1 MLRRHKKQK
10 LDGDEESQ
18 DTTEDE
24 INHING
30 SIYFYAEIN
39 SKNILKLIKCINEAN
54 EFVFNK
60 EDEIEKMNIKLF
72 VNSGGG
78 DAFAGL
84 SGMDHVRKNKIP
96 ITTIADGYVASA
108 ATLLMLGGHQRIAMA
123 NARILIHQL
132 STGFWGKYVDLLDEV
147 QNSKELMN
155 AFKIIYSSKTS
166 LDKRKLQS
174 LLKKELHMNAK
185 QALEAGFV
193 SSIM

>member
-24 INHING
+24 VNHING

-132 STGFWGKYVDLLDEV
+132 STWFWGKYVDLLDEV

-174 LLKKELHMNAK
+174 LLKKELHMNAN
-185 QALEAGFV
+185 QALEVGFV

>member
-24 INHING
+24 VNHING

-174 LLKKELHMNAK
+174 LLKKELHMNAN
-185 QALEAGFV
+185 QALEVGFV

>member
-1 MLRRHKKQK
+1 
-10 LDGDEESQ
+10 
-18 DTTEDE
+18 
-24 INHING
+24 
-30 SIYFYAEIN
+30 
-39 SKNILKLIKCINEAN
+39 
-54 EFVFNK
+54 
-60 EDEIEKMNIKLF
+60 
-72 VNSGGG
+72 
-78 DAFAGL
+78 
-84 SGMDHVRKNKIP
+84 MDDRQQQ

-174 LLKKELHMNAK
+174 LLKKELHMNAN
-185 QALEAGFV
+185 QALEVGFV

>member
-84 SGMDHVRKNKIP
+84 SGMDHVRKNKRP

-123 NARILIHQL
+123 NARILIHQNI
-132 STGFWGKYVDLLDEV
+132 YLD
-147 QNSKELMN
+147 QIN
-155 AFKIIYSSKTS
+155 
-166 LDKRKLQS
+166 
-174 LLKKELHMNAK
+174 
-185 QALEAGFV
+185 
-193 SSIM
+193 